1 MRVSKIGTSES
12 ETVML
17 TGLDIGLELRQ
28 ETQRFR
34 VTARTVVLTRPL
46 WIYDRAPELAQ
57 RLGLGRLVRLSLSL
71 APRHR

>member
-1 MRVSKIGTSES
+1 VRVSKIGTSES

-46 WIYDRAPELAQ
+46 WIDDGTPKLAQ